1 MVRDIQEKI
10 ETMDPVYF
18 LSQYTGGQ
26 PVSEQMVQLVYE
38 LKERYSFSNG
48 VINVLFEFCMLEN
61 NYKITRTYVLKLAD
75 ELFRRKIRTGKEALH
90 YLQSLQNRKHKSSP
104 SDSSRTSIPDNQ
116 EYNMEYVETNIA
128 LLARQ
133 MHELRQ
139 EIKERF
145 LKMDQQLN
153 QIEARLKQLSNLM
166 K

>member
-1 MVRDIQEKI
+1 MRDIHKKM

-26 PVSEQMVQLVYE
+26 AVSKQLVQLIYE

-48 VINVLFEFCMLEN
+48 VINILFEFCMLEN
-61 NYKITRTYVLKLAD
+61 DYKIIRTYVLKLAE
-75 ELFRRKIRTGKEALH
+75 ELFRRKIRTGKEAFH
-90 YLQSLQNRKHKSSP
+90 YLQDLQKRKHKASS
-104 SDSSRTSIPDNQ
+104 SSSSRTSIPENQ

-133 MHELRQ
+133 LHELRK

-153 QIEARLKQLSNLM
+153 QIESRLKHLSNLM

>member
-1 MVRDIQEKI
+1 MRDIHEKM

-26 PVSEQMVQLVYE
+26 AVSKQLVQLIYE

-48 VINVLFEFCMLEN
+48 VINILFEFCMLEN
-61 NYKITRTYVLKLAD
+61 DYKIIRTYVLKLAE
-75 ELFRRKIRTGKEALH
+75 ELFRRKIRTGKEAFH
-90 YLQSLQNRKHKSSP
+90 YLQDLQKRKHKASSSP
-104 SDSSRTSIPDNQ
+104 SSRTSIPENQ

-133 MHELRQ
+133 LHELRK

-153 QIEARLKQLSNLM
+153 QIESRLKHLSNLM